1 MTDLFGNLQNLEFLG
16 QLVLAAFLG
25 ALLGIEREAARKTAG
40 MRTFALVALGS
51 ALFSIISLHPF
62 LMNGLVASGVNLTYI
77 AAQIVTGVGF
87 IGAGII
93 FSGKAGVSGITT
105 AAGLWLA
112 AAIGMAVGFGF
123 YLLAVFTTSLALF
136 IFVVLWW
143 VEEKLFKKGKAGRSA

>member
-105 AAGLWLA
+105 AAGLWLP
-112 AAIGMAVGFGF
+112 AAIGMAGGFGF
-123 YLLAVFTTSLALF
+123 FLFAVFPNPLPLF
-136 IFVVLWW
+136 FFLVFLWGLK
-143 VEEKLFKKGKAGRSA
+143 KLL